1 MVDKVGFEPTT
12 YRVSGGCSTGLSYSS
27 IFCWPAW
34 TRTKNLPINSRGI
47 YQLMLQANNSEGI
60 LALRRPVPFRRQ
72 NGIRTHISFF
82 AVRTGLEPVIS
93 AVTVRRPLQLDRQTN
108 NLEDRT
114 RIVYKAFSNFL
125 FLLVGNMWSSTTPC
139 ICSVLTQ
146 QSTILSS

>member
-1 MVDKVGFEPTT
+1 MIVILVH
-12 YRVSGGCSTGLSYSS
+12 SLLYSRK
-27 IFCWPAW
+27 P
-34 TRTKNLPINSRGI
+34 GI
-47 YQLMLQANNSEGI
+47 TIKTHSFLNNSEGI